1 LFLKPAIERMLGLT
15 RDAKPNGKVVL
26 GRDLRANDSRQDY
39 MRARLTADAEGR
51 TTVAPFDK
59 QDSAMLSLLYSADC
73 LIIRPPHAP
82 AAKAGDLVEVLML
95 GGGCLSI

>member
-1 LFLKPAIERMLGLT
+1 MARLLLT
-15 RDAKPNGKVVL
+15 HAARPNPKVPL
-26 GRDLRANDSRQDY
+26 GRDLGANDTRQDY
-39 MRARLTADAEGR
+39 MRARLTVDAEGR
-51 TTVAPFDK
+51 TSVAPFDK
-59 QDSAMLSLLYSADC
+59 QDSAMLSLLSSADC

>member
-1 LFLKPAIERMLGLT
+1 MLGLAQT
-15 RDAKPNGKVVL
+15 ARLNPKVAL

-39 MRARLTADAEGR
+39 MRARLTVDADGR
-51 TTVAPFDK
+51 ATVAPFDK
-59 QDSAMLSLLYSADC
+59 QDSAMLSLLAGADC
-73 LIIRPPHAP
+73 LIIRPVHAP